1 VRTLRTLATLGIL
14 AVGLAAC
21 NAQTGVAGTGLLPD
35 AHART
40 MDNGSGGPVAH
51 PLDNGSG
58 GPVAHGA
65 KSRGFHHADNGSG
78 GPVGH
83 PAGDNGSG
91 GPVG

>member
-1 VRTLRTLATLGIL
+1 
-14 AVGLAAC
+14 
-21 NAQTGVAGTGLLPD
+21 
-35 AHART
+35 
-40 MDNGSGGPVAH
+40 VAH